1 MPYDGPLSGRTAMP
15 DRCLDL
21 IERLRARDRWPA
33 GFDWDFDNC
42 DRCAMG
48 MAMHTYGGRYFNLDL
63 PRPYSFP
70 DLVEKLVGIG
80 GEAANGLFRVPAT
93 RGGEAIPGD
102 RIEPVHVADA
112 LERYLA
118 TGEVYYAL

>member
-1 MPYDGPLSGRTAMP
+1 MPYDGPLSGRTTMP

-33 GFDWDFDNC
+33 EFVWDFDNC

-48 MAMHTYGGRYFNLDL
+48 MAMHLYGVRHINLDL

-70 DLVEKLVGIG
+70 EFVERLVGIG
-80 GEAANGLFRVPAT
+80 GEAATGLFRVPAT
-93 RGGEAIPGD
+93 RDGEAIPGH
-102 RIEPVHVADA
+102 RIEPVHVAEA
-112 LERYLA
+112 LERYLE